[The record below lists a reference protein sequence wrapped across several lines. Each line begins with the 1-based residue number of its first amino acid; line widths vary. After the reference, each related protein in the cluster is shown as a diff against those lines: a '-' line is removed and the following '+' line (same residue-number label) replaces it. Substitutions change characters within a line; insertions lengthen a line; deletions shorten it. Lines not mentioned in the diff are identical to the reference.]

1 VFERRP
7 PLIPHRFALGLA
19 LLVAAPAWAQEG
31 ALALRQQ
38 SLAATC
44 AACHGSNG
52 KPPAT
57 ATLPALAGMPAAELI
72 AQMKAFRS
80 GARPATVMRQ
90 LALGYS
96 DAQLEALGA
105 FFASQPR

>member
-1 VFERRP
+1 MAGRA
-7 PLIPHRFALGLA
+7 PLRNAFI
-19 LLVAAPAWAQEG
+19 
-31 ALALRQQ
+31 
-38 SLAATC
+38 C
-44 AACHGSNG
+44 AISS
-52 KPPAT
+52 

-96 DAQLEALGA
+96 DAQIEALGA

>member
-1 VFERRP
+1 M
-7 PLIPHRFALGLA
+7 IPHRFALGLA
-19 LLVAAPAWAQEG
+19 LLAAAPAWAQEG

-38 SLAATC
+38 SLAASC

-52 KPPAT
+52 RPPAT
-57 ATLPALAGMPAAELI
+57 ATLVVQLVTPALAVI
-72 AQMKAFRS
+72 AQMRAFRS
-80 GARPATVMRQ
+80 GARLATVMRQ

-96 DAQLEALGA
+96 DAQIEALGA

>member
-1 VFERRP
+1 M
-7 PLIPHRFALGLA
+7 IPRRFALGLA
-19 LLVAAPAWAQEG
+19 LLVAAAAPALAQEG

-38 SLAATC
+38 SLAASC
-44 AACHGSNG
+44 AACHGTNG
-52 KPPAT
+52 RPPAT
-57 ATLPALAGMPAAELI
+57 ATLPPLAGMPAAELV

-96 DAQLEALGA
+96 EAQLESLGA
-105 FFASQPR
+105 FFASQTR

>member
-1 VFERRP
+1 
-7 PLIPHRFALGLA
+7 LLAHRFALGLA
-19 LLVAAPAWAQEG
+19 LLAAAAAPALAQEG
-31 ALALRQQ
+31 ALALQQQ
-38 SLAATC
+38 SLAASC

-72 AQMKAFRS
+72 ARMRAFRS

-96 DAQLEALGA
+96 DAQIEALGA

>member
-1 VFERRP
+1 M
-7 PLIPHRFALGLA
+7 IPRRFALGLA
-19 LLVAAPAWAQEG
+19 LLAAAPAWAQQD
-31 ALALRQQ
+31 ALGLRQR

-44 AACHGSNG
+44 AACHGTDG
-52 KPPAT
+52 RPPAT
-57 ATLPALAGMPAAELI
+57 ATLPALAGMPATELI
-72 AQMKAFRS
+72 ARMKAFRS

-96 DAQLEALGA
+96 EAQLEWLGA

>member
-1 VFERRP
+1 M
-7 PLIPHRFALGLA
+7 LAHRFVLGLA
-19 LLVAAPAWAQEG
+19 LLAAAPVWAHQG
-31 ALALRQQ
+31 APALRQQ

-44 AACHGSNG
+44 AACHGTAG
-52 KPPAT
+52 RPPA
-57 ATLPALAGMPAAELI
+57 ASTLPALAGMPASELV
-72 AQMKAFRS
+72 ARMKALKS

-96 DAQLEALGA
+96 DAQIEALGA